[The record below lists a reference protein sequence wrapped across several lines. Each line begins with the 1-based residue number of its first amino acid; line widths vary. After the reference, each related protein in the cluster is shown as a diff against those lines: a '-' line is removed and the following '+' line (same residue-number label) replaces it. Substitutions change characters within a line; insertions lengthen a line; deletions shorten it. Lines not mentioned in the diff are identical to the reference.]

1 MRRILIAL
9 AAAAGLLPAPAF
21 ALGVGELTLES
32 GLNEPFEAR
41 IALLS
46 ITREEI
52 DSLNIG
58 LADNAAFRRAG
69 IDRPFV
75 LGSLRFELVETETG
89 ADYIRVS
96 SSDAIREPFLNFLVE
111 ISWSKGRLYR
121 EYTVLLD
128 PPLYDSR
135 AAPAYARSAAA
146 PVSTAAPAV
155 EALPAESGEAEYAPA
170 PSFTGSEYGPTEA
183 SDTLWS
189 IAGRTRPDAGVTV
202 QQMMLALLRANPEAF
217 ISGNV
222 NGLRRGQILEIPD
235 REEIDAIAPDQALAE
250 VKSQYAL
257 WDDIRGTITSAPRER
272 PETTPAAAGPAAEAD
287 GPAPVAVEDT
297 TELRLVAAADT
308 GAGTDQGSGGG
319 GAEAGQLRD
328 RLALANEQV
337 TAASQENAELKDKLA
352 ESDAIIADLK
362 RLISLKDDELAALQQ
377 QMAADAA
384 AAPATPVPA
393 DMPAEEPP
401 ADEKTDMEAAPAA
414 VPPETDAVPPAEA
427 PVPEEPGAA
436 PEAPPPATQ
445 EPAAEKPAE
454 GKPVAEQK
462 PAKPAPAPAKP
473 EPTLV
478 DQALEFVT
486 GNLLIIGAAVG
497 AIILLIAGIAA
508 VGRFRS
514 RMEASAAS
522 APVEE
527 FPDFTLDEGEAEPSA
542 GSEDVTGVREPSERA
557 GAAPAAGHAEKEDAT
572 VFALPPESKA
582 KPAAGAKAAPA
593 EPAPP
598 AVSSE
603 EALDAFH
610 HEVNVFMAYE
620 DWDQAE
626 QFVRDAIAREPKNLD
641 FHAKLLE
648 VFFTSGNRRK
658 YEAAAKVLHDVVDGA
673 GPYWDNA
680 VVMWNEMSPNRA
692 LFTAGGEEEEGP
704 AATATGGGLLD
715 LTAAASRGDAG
726 LDFDLG
732 EATAEPAA
740 KPAASAD
747 EPVLDIT
754 GAEGAASPQPASEEG
769 GELLDVT
776 AAVGLEAEEAGL
788 ELEAAAPEEGV
799 LDLTG
804 GSEQPAGDLLDVS
817 GTGSDLLDVTAQT
830 DVGAQEISD
839 EDLLDVTST
848 AASARD
854 AAEEAA
860 PAPAEESAGEHTL
873 DFNLEDVPL
882 PAAPAEDSDEPPAG
896 GDNVIEFESSGGGLE
911 LASEDDSGGPSM
923 DETSLGGGLE
933 LDMGATIADD
943 DAGGLELDL
952 TIDDV
957 PAAEEKAAD
966 EIDMDGTVEIPKL
979 ELVDEDEDEDEDEDG
994 EDHTVFVPRSGDAQ
1008 EQSVE
1013 DKMASQLD
1021 LAKAYV
1027 EMGTKESRETAKGI
1041 LNQVLADGTEQQ
1053 KRKAQDL
1060 IRSLS

>member
-1 MRRILIAL
+1 MKRILIAL
-9 AAAAGLLPAPAF
+9 AAAAGLLPASAF

-52 DSLNIG
+52 DSLNVG
-58 LADNAAFRRAG
+58 LADNEAFRRAG
-69 IDRPFV
+69 VDRPFV
-75 LGSLRFELVETETG
+75 LSNLRFELVETEAG

-96 SSDAIREPFLNFLVE
+96 SADAIREPFLNFLVE

-128 PPLYDSR
+128 PPLYDTR
-135 AAPAYARSAAA
+135 AAPTYARRATAPAPAMA
-146 PVSTAAPAV
+146 PVV
-155 EALPAESGEAEYAPA
+155 EALPADADVGDADYAPA
-170 PSFTGSEYGPTEA
+170 PAFTGSEYGPTEA

-202 QQMMLALLRANPEAF
+202 QQMMLALLRANPDAF

-222 NGLRRGQILEIPD
+222 NGLRRGQILKVPD
-235 REEIDAIAPDQALAE
+235 REEINAVAPDQALAE

-257 WDDIRGTITSAPRER
+257 WDDIRGTIANAPRER
-272 PETTPAAAGPAAEAD
+272 PETTPATAPAVEAA
-287 GPAPVAVEDT
+287 PAPVAVEDT

-308 GAGTDQGSGGG
+308 GAGADQGGGGG
-319 GAEAGQLRD
+319 GAETGQLRE

-337 TAASQENAELKDKLA
+337 AATAQENTELKDKLA

-362 RLISLKDDELAALQQ
+362 RLIALKDDELAALQQ

-384 AAPATPVPA
+384 AVPATPAPA
-393 DMPAEEPP
+393 EAPAAEQPAEE
-401 ADEKTDMEAAPAA
+401 ETDAETVPAA
-414 VPPETDAVPPAEA
+414 VPPEADAEPPAEA
-427 PVPEEPGAA
+427 PAPEESGAAA
-436 PEAPPPATQ
+436 PESPPATQ

-454 GKPVAEQK
+454 EKPAAQQK
-462 PAKPAPAPAKP
+462 PAPVPAKP

-478 DQALEFVT
+478 DQVLEFVT

-497 AIILLIAGIAA
+497 AIVLLIAGIAA

-527 FPDFTLDEGEAEPSA
+527 FPDFTLDEGEAEPAS
-542 GSEDVTGVREPSERA
+542 GSEDVTGVREQPERSA
-557 GAAPAAGHAEKEDAT
+557 ASPAAAPAEKEDAT
-572 VFALPPESKA
+572 VFALPPEA
-582 KPAAGAKAAPA
+582 KPKAAPA
-593 EPAPP
+593 AKAAEPAP
-598 AVSSE
+598 AAASSE

-626 QFVRDAIAREPKNLD
+626 HFVRDAIGREPNNLD

-658 YEAAAKVLHDVVDGA
+658 YEAAAKALHDVVGGT

-692 LFTAGGEEEEGP
+692 LFAAGGEEEEGP
-704 AATATGGGLLD
+704 ASTATGGGLLD

-732 EATAEPAA
+732 EATAEPSA
-740 KPAASAD
+740 KPAASED

-754 GAEGAASPQPASEEG
+754 GAEGAASPQPAAEDG

-776 AAVGLEAEEAGL
+776 AAVGLEADDAAL
-788 ELEAAAPEEGV
+788 ELEPAAPEEGV

-804 GSEQPAGDLLDVS
+804 GSEQPASDLLDVS
-817 GTGSDLLDVTAQT
+817 GSGTDLLDVTAQT

-860 PAPAEESAGEHTL
+860 PPPAEESAGEHTL
-873 DFNLEDVPL
+873 DFNLEDVSV
-882 PAAPAEDSDEPPAG
+882 PAAPAEEPAEPSEGA
-896 GDNVIEFESSGGGLE
+896 DNIIEFESSGGGLE
-911 LASEDDSGGPSM
+911 LATEDDSGGDSM

-933 LDMGATIADD
+933 LDMGATIAEES
-943 DAGGLELDL
+943 GGLELDL
-952 TIDDV
+952 TIDDA
-957 PAAEEKAAD
+957 PAAEEKASD
-966 EIDMDGTVEIPKL
+966 DIDMDGTVEIPKL
-979 ELVDEDEDEDEDEDG
+979 ELVDEDEDGDDDEDG

-1060 IRSLS
+1060 IRSIS